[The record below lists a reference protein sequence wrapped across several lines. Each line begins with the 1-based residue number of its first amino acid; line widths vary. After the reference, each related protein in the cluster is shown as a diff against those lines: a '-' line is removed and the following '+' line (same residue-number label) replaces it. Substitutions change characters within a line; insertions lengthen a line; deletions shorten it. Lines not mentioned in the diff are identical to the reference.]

1 MTYLKTTRTQYDI
14 NVHEELGAMLLGREQ
29 EMSELAAWAAA
40 NQGAWDEEYART
52 FTAEQRRKHAKSGA
66 ALPDGSYPILNQEDA
81 NNAAILA
88 GKGKAAKSTVHAH
101 IRKRVKALGLK
112 MPPSVAAASS

>member
-1 MTYLKTTRTQYDI
+1 MTYINTRQSTYDI
-14 NVHEELGAMLLGREQ
+14 KVKEELGAMLLGREHELQ
-29 EMSELAAWAAA
+29 ELAQWTAA
-40 NQGAWDEEYART
+40 NQHAWDEEYART

-66 ALPDGSYPILNQEDA
+66 ALSDGSYPILNQEDA

-88 GKGKAAKSTVHAH
+88 GKGKAAKSTVLAH